1 MNIGEYFLS
10 QYIIMH
16 SQARAIW
23 YTARDN
29 IHQYSSNNPILL
41 HYLTYYIVIIY
52 CTHGPTV
59 CHGHLFDRM
68 KKDQTSLLTFEST
81 FVHPSFLFFVKWGP
95 CCSSYFS
102 FLSCVLYVFVY
113 TCTRCCPCL
122 WIVHICTRCCPCLDC
137 LYLYPMLPMS
147 LDCPYLFPMLPV
159 SGLFILVLDVARVSG
174 LFILVPDVARISE
187 LFILVPDVVRNISMD
202 AYHIYDNWAGACPV
216 RWMSFSILTC
226 VKFYGG
232 IFCIVVIMNWSTIW
246 ELSFVNSF
254 QICSRFNCCQL
265 C

>member
-102 FLSCVLYVFVY
+102 FLSCVLYVFVMCLVPDVARVSGLSIFVPDVARVWIVY
-113 TCTRCCPCL
+113 ICTRCCPCL
-122 WIVHICTRCCPCLDC
+122 WIVHICSRCCPCLDC
-137 LYLYPMLPMS
+137 LYLYSMLPVS
-147 LDCPYLFPMLPV
+147 LDCSFLYPMLPV
-159 SGLFILVLDVARVSG
+159 SLNCLYLYPMLYAIFLWMPITYTIIELVRV
-174 LFILVPDVARISE
+174 P
-187 LFILVPDVVRNISMD
+187 
-202 AYHIYDNWAGACPV
+202 
-216 RWMSFSILTC
+216 
-226 VKFYGG
+226 
-232 IFCIVVIMNWSTIW
+232 
-246 ELSFVNSF
+246 FVE
-254 QICSRFNCCQL
+254 CRFRY
-265 C
+265 